1 MSRTRT
7 VALMVMVGL
16 FALSA
21 TAWAVEQKVTL
32 KLGGQFCEFY
42 PGEVE
47 TALKKVAGVTAV
59 DLKSKKG
66 HAVVTGDASKMKP
79 GDLTA
84 AVDAV
89 KGDGWHCKGELA
101 K

>member
-1 MSRTRT
+1 MVRARTI
-7 VALMVMVGL
+7 ALMVMVGL
-16 FALSA
+16 FALSL
-21 TAWAVEQKVTL
+21 TAWAAEKKVTL

-84 AVDAV
+84 AVDTV

>member
-1 MSRTRT
+1 MLRAWN

-21 TAWAVEQKVTL
+21 TAWAGEQKVTL

-47 TALKKVAGVTAV
+47 TALQKVAGVTAV

-66 HAVVTGDASKMKP
+66 HVVVTGDASKMKP

-89 KGDGWHCKGELA
+89 KGDGWHCKGDVA